1 MSQGELAGPY
11 RPRSMVFQREVDRS
25 HVGAER
31 YELALALRDLAQRLG
46 VTLSRYAVRVS
57 WDRST
62 LSRYFSGV
70 LVPPAEFVEQL
81 VDDGDRETGT
91 ELTPEAR
98 DLVRR
103 LHRRALRATS
113 PQSAA
118 LQDLRDELTAA
129 DRESRHLQ
137 QEAQLLRDM
146 VRSAHERLQAQ
157 QARLRQLEHAGA
169 ADRLAHRAEL
179 AQQTADFASVR
190 AERDALQA
198 TLTRLSAEL
207 AEAEGR
213 ARDAEER
220 CAVLEQQLE
229 QAETLAEE
237 HAAVA
242 GEHRDDQ
249 TNARAA
255 GHRDVFVTTGATRTT
270 NGDGVSFHLGITAA
284 LGARLAQTLDE
295 QVPVPLAEADVRK
308 LAPRPGIFQLIRRAP
323 DLPEESVYLGKADRS
338 LPQRLETA
346 RVKLLGRK
354 HLLPHEMYFTSVYVE
369 DDMSAVAPE
378 VLVLKH
384 LRDERG
390 IELPWNRNGFGM
402 QDAGRNRD
410 RTQLDAL
417 HFDMIHPIDL
427 EWTLRD
433 DAHRRVRSAK
443 DFAGHLKAQLPYGFR
458 YALTPGPANP
468 ALLEVPSGPLSADTA
483 FRILAR
489 SLGPTWQISALKGR
503 VLLYEEH
510 THYPSAIRYYR
521 GEDVLDA

>member
-1 MSQGELAGPY
+1 MSQGELPGPY
-11 RPRSMVFQREVDRS
+11 RPRSMVFQRDVDRA

-46 VTLSRYAVRVS
+46 VSLSRYAVRVS

-81 VDDGDRETGT
+81 IDDGDRETSS
-91 ELTPEAR
+91 ELTPAAR

-103 LHRRALRATS
+103 LHRSALRATS

-118 LQDLRDELTAA
+118 LQDLRDELAAA

-137 QEAQLLRDM
+137 QETELLREM
-146 VRSAHERLQAQ
+146 VRSAHERLREQ
-157 QARLRQLEHAGA
+157 QVRLRQLEHAGA

-179 AQQTADFASVR
+179 AQWTADFASVQ

-207 AEAEGR
+207 ADAEGR

-220 CAVLEQQLE
+220 CAVLEQRLE
-229 QAETLAEE
+229 TAEAQAEE
-237 HAAVA
+237 HAAGA
-242 GEHRDDQ
+242 GEPGDDL
-249 TNARAA
+249 ARAGAA
-255 GHRDVFVTTGATRTT
+255 GHRDVFMATGATRTT

-295 QVPVPLAEADVRK
+295 QAAVPLTEADVRM
-308 LAPRPGIFQLIRRAP
+308 LAPGPGIFQLIRRAP
-323 DLPEESVYLGKADRS
+323 DRADEPVYLGKADHS
-338 LPQRLETA
+338 LPRQLEDA
-346 RVKLLGRK
+346 RMKILGRE
-354 HLLPHEMYFTSVYVE
+354 HLLPEEMYFTSVYVE
-369 DDMSAVAPE
+369 DDLSAVAPE
-378 VLVLKH
+378 LLVLKH

-390 IELPWNRNGFGM
+390 IELPWNRNGFGSRE
-402 QDAGRNRD
+402 AGRNRD
-410 RTQLDAL
+410 RTQLSAL
-417 HFDMIHPIDL
+417 HFDMVHPIDL
-427 EWTLRD
+427 GWVLHD
-433 DAHRRVRSAK
+433 DGRQRVWSVR
-443 DFAGHLKAQLPYGFR
+443 DFAGHVKARLPYVFR
-458 YALTPGPANP
+458 YTLARGHADAALTEVPPGP
-468 ALLEVPSGPLSADTA
+468 LRADAA

-489 SLGPTWQISALKGR
+489 GLGPSWQVSALKGR

-510 THYPSAIRYYR
+510 TDYPSAVRYYR